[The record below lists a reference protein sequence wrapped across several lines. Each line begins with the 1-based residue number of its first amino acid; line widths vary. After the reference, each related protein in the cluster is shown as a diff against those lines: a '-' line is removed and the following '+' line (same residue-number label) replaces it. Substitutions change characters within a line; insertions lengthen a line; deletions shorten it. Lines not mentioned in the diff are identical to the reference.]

1 MDREA
6 LAELFAPFA
15 IVSVR
20 RVFSGHGV
28 YAEGLCF
35 ALALR
40 GEIFIKSDAET
51 EAEFVAAGS
60 QPFIYTARG
69 REVTVASYWR
79 LVASAYD
86 DEDELRR
93 WAALGLAAA
102 RRTAAIKAAKAKRAK
117 AKTAA
122 IPPVKATKRSSR
134 ARPAAGSPGRLQRR
148 H

>member
-1 MDREA
+1 MSGD
-6 LAELFAPFA
+6 F
-15 IVSVR
+15 SV
-20 RVFSGHGV
+20 G
-28 YAEGLCF
+28 AEGLLIEGG
-35 ALALR
+35 AL
-40 GEIFIKSDAET
+40 G
-51 EAEFVAAGS
+51 
-60 QPFIYTARG
+60 QPV

-102 RRTAAIKAAKAKRAK
+102 RRTAAIKAAKGKGAK

-122 IPPVKATKRSSR
+122 KPPVKATKRPSR